1 MCIRERVLGRTS
13 PKYLNRIDQICCSRT
28 TPKGVG
34 KVSVFLFGL
43 IKIVPL
49 NVEPVTTARPAT
61 ASDLRGS

>member
-1 MCIRERVLGRTS
+1 VHKGARIGKNVSEISKPYRSNMLFENYTERCRESFSL
-13 PKYLNRIDQICCSRT
+13 I
-28 TPKGVG
+28 
-34 KVSVFLFGL
+34 LFGL